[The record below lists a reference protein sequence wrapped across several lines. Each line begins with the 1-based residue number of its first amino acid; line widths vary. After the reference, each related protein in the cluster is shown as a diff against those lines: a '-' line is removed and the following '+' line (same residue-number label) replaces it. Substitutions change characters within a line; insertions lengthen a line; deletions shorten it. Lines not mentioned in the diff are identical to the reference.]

1 MSFNYYENTNF
12 INNRNRK
19 RTLILDIEDSAS
31 GATHLGSGT
40 EFNIQLYEPLK
51 IDKHSEIYLDNFLT
65 FNSNIT
71 GPSSSAFVLKINEF
85 NMNSNV
91 ASSHNA
97 SGNNPGG
104 QHLFNS
110 LIIPNEHKSPSNNH
124 TAVVHKG
131 KKFNYVCDINPQTIS
146 SLSGKITDLA
156 GNPIFHGTHNTTG
169 QFTYALTGIDES
181 IVVADGGGAET
192 FSFPLQTT
200 DIITS
205 ITIANEDPDPTL
217 TTSGHILIRTNSD
230 ANTIHFSLS
239 DSIDVDKFHNASGE
253 IVFNITRPRGGEGG
267 RPIPSDTSLARG
279 GSGTITLANVS
290 GNVNPNL
297 QLIKGDGR
305 FIAEFSIVSRE

>member
-31 GATHLGSGT
+31 GATHLGSGG
-40 EFNIQLYEPLK
+40 EFNIQLYEPLR

-65 FNSNIT
+65 FNSNISGGQT
-71 GPSSSAFVLKINEF
+71 AAFVLKINEF

-131 KKFNYVCDINPQTIS
+131 KKFNYICDMNPQTIS
-146 SLSGKITDLA
+146 SLSGTITDLA
-156 GNPIFHGTHNTTG
+156 GQPIFHGTHNTTG
-169 QFTYALTGIDES
+169 QFTYALTGIDEDLVPTD
-181 IVVADGGGAET
+181 IDGGDEDFT
-192 FSFPLQTT
+192 NHPLQPT
-200 DIITS
+200 DTITGIS
-205 ITIANEDPDPTL
+205 IASETNPTL
-217 TTSGHILIRTNSD
+217 TVPGHILVNTTNS
-230 ANTIHFSLS
+230 ANTIHFSLA
-239 DSIDVDKFHNASGE
+239 DSIDVGKFHNGSGA
-253 IVFNITRPRGGEGG
+253 IVFNISRPAGGTDG
-267 RPIPSDTSLARG
+267 RPGEASTAAG
-279 GSGTITLANVS
+279 TSGTITLANGS
-290 GNVNPNL
+290 STVNPNL